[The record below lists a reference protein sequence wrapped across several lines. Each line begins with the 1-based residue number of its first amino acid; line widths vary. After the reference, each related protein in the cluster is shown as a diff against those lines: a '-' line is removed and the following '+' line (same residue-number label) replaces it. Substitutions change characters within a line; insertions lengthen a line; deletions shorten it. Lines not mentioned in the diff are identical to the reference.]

1 MKITI
6 DPTLDM
12 ETMQWVERPSYE
24 IDEKDIRI
32 LFDRSAQKQA
42 GQNVA
47 TDKSLAGGFGTT
59 ASGIGSTLIP
69 GLRREATNPTGFTPM
84 QKNDQLVTGA
94 EAVGGINSGAKGLA
108 SLEATRTKTAGG
120 FAPALDEAARIKSRQ
135 LSTNAL
141 NVSGEDAR
149 LAQEKQRFA
158 QGELGNLYGGLNKDQ
173 LTAMGLSDEAINTML
188 RAGQSG
194 WQQNAMGWLNAFKP
208 SGGSSSAT
216 NAAAA
221 G

>member
-1 MKITI
+1 MKITLN
-6 DPTLDM
+6 PTFSIESGELLSHDGIF
-12 ETMQWVERPSYE
+12 EVERIP
-24 IDEKDIRI
+24 I

-42 GQNVA
+42 GQNVS

-69 GLRREATNPTGFTPM
+69 GLEREANNPTGFTPM
-84 QKNDQLVTGA
+84 QKNDQLVAGA
-94 EAVGGINSGAKGLA
+94 EAAGGVNSGLKGTA
-108 SLEATRTKTAGG
+108 SLETARTKTAGG

-135 LSTNAL
+135 LSSNAL

-158 QGELGNLYGGLNKDQ
+158 QGELGNLYGGLNEDQ
-173 LTAMGLSDEAINTML
+173 LKAMGLSDEAINTQL
-188 RAGQSG
+188 RAGQTG
-194 WQQNAMGWLNAFKP
+194 WQQNAMGWLNALKP
-208 SGGSSSAT
+208 SGGGGSSG
-216 NAAAA
+216 AAAA